1 MNNPIGTFRR
11 FKAPIGVGAMH
22 REYEILCYF
31 NGTPNKVGTKQ
42 KIDNEASYTVAIRD
56 LLQMGLI
63 EKDGESYALTIPGRE
78 ILRLC
83 HE

>member
-11 FKAPIGVGAMH
+11 FKAPIGIGAMH

-31 NGTPNKVGTKQ
+31 NGTPNSADTQ
-42 KIDNEASYTVAIRD
+42 ERIDNETSYGVAIQD
-56 LLQMGLI
+56 LIQMGLI
-63 EKDGESYALTIPGRE
+63 EKDGESYVLTIPGGE